1 MSDKKAVVE
10 VRPGQ
15 DSDAADKYESRNDR
29 LNVDRQAIKPSAFAA
44 PLMYFLLGERSAE
57 NGHKGD
63 QRQNANRRDH
73 QSDGLNDIGISHF
86 HILPQQ

>member
-15 DSDAADKYESRNDR
+15 DSDAADKYESRNDC
-29 LNVDRQAIKPSAFAA
+29 LDIDRQAVMPPAFAA
-44 PLMYFLLGERSAE
+44 PSVYFLFGEWSAE
-57 NGHKGD
+57 KGHEGD
-63 QRQNANRRDH
+63 QSQNANRRDH
-73 QSDGLNDIGISHF
+73 QSDGLDDVRISHF